1 MMHLQEILPNIIN
14 ALVSFYIEYNRRIYN
29 NEIIIKRPELLY
41 IDMYD
46 RIYNGYV
53 NIFHSDEVHEVFIL
67 NSINPYHTTYNK
79 LSDNNNILETLVAY
93 VEDYL
98 IRFRIPMSYDNL
110 IISLDSDVPFEIGLD
125 IDFGWLKAV
134 IDIYR

>member
-1 MMHLQEILPNIIN
+1 MMHLQKILPNIIN

-29 NEIIIKRPELLY
+29 KEIIIKRPELLY

-53 NIFHSDEVHEVFIL
+53 NIFHSDEVYEVFIL
-67 NSINPYHTTYNK
+67 TSINPYHTTYNK

-93 VEDYL
+93 
-98 IRFRIPMSYDNL
+98 
-110 IISLDSDVPFEIGLD
+110 
-125 IDFGWLKAV
+125 ID
-134 IDIYR
+134 D